1 MRIISFPARPADYFL
16 PGIRMDHVQ
25 VASGPVKFTWHGQT
39 LYRYLWGTFPFPM
52 ETNCPHLE
60 RLPPF
65 YAIVGHIPVPGE
77 FHEGRLVCCR
87 EEMMLFTRS

>member
-1 MRIISFPARPADYFL
+1 MAFRLYGIPKNHIDPSFPP
-16 PGIRMDHVQ
+16 
-25 VASGPVKFTWHGQT
+25 PVKITWNGQT

-65 YAIVGHIPVPGE
+65 YAIVGYIPVPGE
-77 FHEGRLVCCR
+77 FHDGRLVCCR